1 MTKSYLVQAAAL
13 AHSRPYDQGLRHG
26 AQRTSEAIDLVTT
39 MLNNSWSRNRRRL
52 EKLAQS
58 YGL

>member
-1 MTKSYLVQAAAL
+1 MTKAFATERS
-13 AHSRPYDQGLRHG
+13 AH
-26 AQRTSEAIDLVTT
+26 SEAIDLVTT
-39 MLNNSWSRNRRRL
+39 MVNDSGLETAGDW

>member
-26 AQRTSEAIDLVTT
+26 AQRTLRGDRPC
-39 MLNNSWSRNRRRL
+39 NN
-52 EKLAQS
+52 
-58 YGL
+58 YGE